1 MEKIVIIDENKYEII
16 KEYKNGFVKKNLLI
30 NVLIIFM
37 TLIMLLETGHMI
49 NLD

>member
-1 MEKIVIIDENKYEII
+1 MEKIVIIDEN
-16 KEYKNGFVKKNLLI
+16 KNLLI